1 MNIPGVKK
9 YVRKAIRYEEDNN
22 GEYIRNEG
30 TGYYPVAGEIDGGK
44 EQSAGYYLA
53 TEYPLSTA
61 TLVKV
66 ESREKVEVGDGYGNW
81 LIRGVRHACWYT
93 ITCIVARG

>member
-1 MNIPGVKK
+1 M
-9 YVRKAIRYEEDNN
+9 
-22 GEYIRNEG
+22 
-30 TGYYPVAGEIDGGK
+30 AGEIDGGK

-66 ESREKVEVGDGYGNW
+66 ESRERWKSEMDMVIG
-81 LIRGVRHACWYT
+81 
-93 ITCIVARG
+93 